1 MLAGDLLSPHSSLSG
16 LFNKVRGKF
25 RGLQAMS
32 KKLQKKANK
41 LARKAED
48 RATAI
53 RRVVREC
60 DSATQISGAKDCVN
74 QREIERAV
82 GKYNE
87 VHRAIRRL
95 RRKMALKQARHL
107 QRD

>member
-1 MLAGDLLSPHSSLSG
+1 
-16 LFNKVRGKF
+16 
-25 RGLQAMS
+25 MS

-60 DSATQISGAKDCVN
+60 DSAPQISGMNDSAK

-87 VHRAIRRL
+87 VHKAIKRL
-95 RRKMALKQARHL
+95 RRKMALKQVRHL
-107 QRD
+107 ERD